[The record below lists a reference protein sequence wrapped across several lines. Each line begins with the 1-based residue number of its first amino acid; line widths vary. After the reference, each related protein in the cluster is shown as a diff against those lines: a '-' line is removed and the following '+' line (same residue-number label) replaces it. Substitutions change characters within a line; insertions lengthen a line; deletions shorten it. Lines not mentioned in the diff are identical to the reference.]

1 MIMFIL
7 DVAVSIAW
15 IERTSKCQ
23 PNKQAKP
30 IQPDKMNRDKDWGT
44 AHKVMWLFLIPQ
56 RHTHKCMFN
65 KTKIN
70 CPMSAI
76 VHSAIASNIR
86 SSDSVYIIFFSSIII
101 IYSFSLLLPSLSHLR
116 RFSEALFHSL
126 AWFHALWSH
135 NTDEQKNYL
144 QVQTVNPLIAIS
156 SSNRAISYV
165 DFVTL
170 LSMLSHL
177 KYFFFS
183 RLVHHLHSIWFSLF
197 CVCTR
202 RRPRASSSTTTTT
215 TEQQKNIP
223 NLGKNVCA
231 CAMMLTRFYQPGV
244 VTFNQFNRCVSYYK
258 EFYN

>member
-1 MIMFIL
+1 MSWTKVIKKRRKKRAHNLSLDIQCDYNDCTMIMFIL

-135 NTDEQKNYL
+135 NTDEQKK
-144 QVQTVNPLIAIS
+144 
-156 SSNRAISYV
+156 
-165 DFVTL
+165 
-170 LSMLSHL
+170 LS
-177 KYFFFS
+177 
-183 RLVHHLHSIWFSLF
+183 
-197 CVCTR
+197 
-202 RRPRASSSTTTTT
+202 ASA
-215 TEQQKNIP
+215 N
-223 NLGKNVCA
+223 C
-231 CAMMLTRFYQPGV
+231 
-244 VTFNQFNRCVSYYK
+244 
-258 EFYN
+258 

>member
-1 MIMFIL
+1 MSWIKVIKKRRKKRAHNLSLDIQCDYNDWTMIMFIL

-135 NTDEQKNYL
+135 NTDEQK
-144 QVQTVNPLIAIS
+144 I
-156 SSNRAISYV
+156 
-165 DFVTL
+165 
-170 LSMLSHL
+170 LS
-177 KYFFFS
+177 
-183 RLVHHLHSIWFSLF
+183 
-197 CVCTR
+197 
-202 RRPRASSSTTTTT
+202 ASA
-215 TEQQKNIP
+215 N
-223 NLGKNVCA
+223 C
-231 CAMMLTRFYQPGV
+231 
-244 VTFNQFNRCVSYYK
+244 
-258 EFYN
+258 

>member
-1 MIMFIL
+1 MSWTKVIKKRRKKRAHNLSLDIQCDYNDCTMIMFIL

-135 NTDEQKNYL
+135 NTDEQKN
-144 QVQTVNPLIAIS
+144 
-156 SSNRAISYV
+156 
-165 DFVTL
+165 
-170 LSMLSHL
+170 LS
-177 KYFFFS
+177 
-183 RLVHHLHSIWFSLF
+183 
-197 CVCTR
+197 
-202 RRPRASSSTTTTT
+202 ASA
-215 TEQQKNIP
+215 N
-223 NLGKNVCA
+223 C
-231 CAMMLTRFYQPGV
+231 
-244 VTFNQFNRCVSYYK
+244 
-258 EFYN
+258 